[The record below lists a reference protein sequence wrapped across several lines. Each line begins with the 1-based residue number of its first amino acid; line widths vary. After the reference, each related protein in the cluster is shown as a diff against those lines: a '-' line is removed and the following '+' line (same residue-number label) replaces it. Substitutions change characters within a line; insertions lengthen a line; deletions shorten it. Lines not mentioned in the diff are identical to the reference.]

1 MKPDRLCAFTDG
13 VIAIIITIMVLELP
27 TPRGIGWRSL
37 SPDLPLFGAYVLSF
51 INVGIYWNNHHHMLQ
66 SARRVDGRVLWANLF
81 LLFWLSLF
89 PFVIRWIGEAG
100 VTALPVAAFGVALLL
115 AGFAYQ
121 LLEVALIAAEGAQS
135 KVAVAVGGK
144 VKEWVS
150 IALYLTAVV
159 TAFLL
164 SPWISVAIYFTVSA
178 IWLIPDKRFE
188 RLARERAVAG
198 GAEPG

>member
-27 TPRGIGWRSL
+27 TPHGTGWASL
-37 SPDLPLFGAYVLSF
+37 EPDLPLFGAYVLSF

-121 LLEVALIAAEGAQS
+121 LLEVALIGAEGKQS
-135 KVAVAVGGK
+135 KVAQAVGAK

-159 TAFLL
+159 VAFVV
-164 SPWISVAIYFTVSA
+164 SPWLSVAIYFTVSVM
-178 IWLIPDKRFE
+178 WLIPDRRFE
-188 RLARERAVAG
+188 KAG
-198 GAEPG
+198 IAPDPAQR

>member
-27 TPRGIGWRSL
+27 TPHGTGWMSL
-37 SPDLPLFGAYVLSF
+37 KPEATLFGAYVLSF
-51 INVGIYWNNHHHMLQ
+51 INAGIYWNNHHHMLQ

-121 LLEVALIAAEGAQS
+121 LLEVALIKAEGEQS
-135 KVAVAVGGK
+135 KVAQAVGAK

-159 TAFLL
+159 VAFLV
-164 SPWISVAIYFTVSA
+164 SPWISVAIYFGVSA
-178 IWLIPDKRFE
+178 MWLVPDKRFE
-188 RLARERAVAG
+188 RLAREHSVAANG
-198 GAEPG
+198 EQG

>member
-27 TPRGIGWRSL
+27 TPHGTGWMSL
-37 SPDLPLFGAYVLSF
+37 KPEATLFGAYVLSF
-51 INVGIYWNNHHHMLQ
+51 INIGIYWNNHHHKLQ

-121 LLEVALIAAEGAQS
+121 LLEVALIKAEGEQS
-135 KVAVAVGGK
+135 KVAQAVGAK

-159 TAFLL
+159 VAFLV
-164 SPWISVAIYFTVSA
+164 SPWISVAIYFGVSA
-178 IWLIPDKRFE
+178 MWLVPDKRFE
-188 RLARERAVAG
+188 RLAREHPVAANG
-198 GAEPG
+198 EQG

>member
-27 TPRGIGWRSL
+27 TPRGTGWASL
-37 SPDLPLFGAYVLSF
+37 LPDAPLFGAYVLSF

-66 SARRVDGRVLWANLF
+66 SVRRVDGRVLWANLF

-100 VTALPVAAFGVALLL
+100 VTALPVSAYGVALLL
-115 AGFAYQ
+115 AGYAYQ
-121 LLEVALIAAEGAQS
+121 LLEVALIATEGKES
-135 KVAVAVGGK
+135 KVAQAVGAK
-144 VKEWVS
+144 VKEWIS

-159 TAFLL
+159 VAFLV
-164 SPWISVAIYFTVSA
+164 SPWVSVAIYFIVSGM
-178 IWLIPDKRFE
+178 WLIPDKRFE
-188 RLARERAVAG
+188 RLERNRAVAG
-198 GAEPG
+198 GAEEG

>member
-27 TPRGIGWRSL
+27 TPHGTGWASL
-37 SPDLPLFGAYVLSF
+37 EPDAPLFGAYVLSF

-121 LLEVALIAAEGAQS
+121 LLEVALIRAEGEQS
-135 KVAVAVGGK
+135 KVAQAVGAK
-144 VKEWVS
+144 FKEWIS

-159 TAFLL
+159 VAFLV
-164 SPWISVAIYFTVSA
+164 SPWISVAIYFAVSA
-178 IWLIPDKRFE
+178 MWLIPDRRFE
-188 RLARERAVAG
+188 KAGIAPDPARR
-198 GAEPG
+198 

>member
-27 TPRGIGWRSL
+27 TPRGTGWMSL
-37 SPDLPLFGAYVLSF
+37 KPEATLFGAYVLSF

-121 LLEVALIAAEGAQS
+121 LLEVALIKAEGQQSTIAQ
-135 KVAVAVGGK
+135 AVGAK

-150 IALYLTAVV
+150 IVLYLTAVV
-159 TAFLL
+159 VAFVV
-164 SPWISVAIYFTVSA
+164 SPWISVAIYFIVSVM
-178 IWLIPDKRFE
+178 WLIPDKRFE
-188 RLARERAVAG
+188 RLARDRAVAG
-198 GAEPG
+198 VAEEG

>member
-27 TPRGIGWRSL
+27 TPHGTGWASL
-37 SPDLPLFGAYVLSF
+37 EPDAPLFGAYILSF

-121 LLEVALIAAEGAQS
+121 LLEVALIKAEGEQS
-135 KVAVAVGGK
+135 KVAQAVGAK
-144 VKEWVS
+144 FKEWIS
-150 IALYLTAVV
+150 IALYLTAVIV
-159 TAFLL
+159 AFLV
-164 SPWISVAIYFTVSA
+164 SPWVSVAIYFTVSGM
-178 IWLIPDKRFE
+178 WLIPDRRFE
-188 RLARERAVAG
+188 KAGIAPDPARR
-198 GAEPG
+198 

>member
-27 TPRGIGWRSL
+27 TPHGTGWASL
-37 SPDLPLFGAYVLSF
+37 EPDAPLFGAYILSF

-121 LLEVALIAAEGAQS
+121 LLEVALIRAEGEQS
-135 KVAVAVGGK
+135 KVAQAVGAK
-144 VKEWVS
+144 FKEWIS

-159 TAFLL
+159 VAFLV
-164 SPWISVAIYFTVSA
+164 SPWISVAIYFAVSA
-178 IWLIPDKRFE
+178 MWLIPDRRFE
-188 RLARERAVAG
+188 KAGIAPDPARR
-198 GAEPG
+198 

>member
-27 TPRGIGWRSL
+27 TPHGTGWMSL
-37 SPDLPLFGAYVLSF
+37 KPEATLFGAYVLSF
-51 INVGIYWNNHHHMLQ
+51 INAGIYWNNHHHMLQ

-121 LLEVALIAAEGAQS
+121 LLEVALIKAEGEQS
-135 KVAVAVGGK
+135 KVAQAVGAK

-150 IALYLTAVV
+150 ITLYLTAVV
-159 TAFLL
+159 VAFLV
-164 SPWISVAIYFTVSA
+164 SPWISVAIYFGVSA
-178 IWLIPDKRFE
+178 MWLVPDKRFE
-188 RLARERAVAG
+188 RLAREHSVAANG
-198 GAEPG
+198 EQG

>member
-1 MKPDRLCAFTDG
+1 MKPDRLAAFTDG

-27 TPRGIGWRSL
+27 PPRGVGWASL
-37 SPDLPLFGAYVLSF
+37 KPDAPLFGAYVLSF

-121 LLEVALIAAEGAQS
+121 LLEVALIKAEGEQS
-135 KVAVAVGGK
+135 KVAQAVGAK
-144 VKEWVS
+144 FKEWIS

-159 TAFLL
+159 VAFLV
-164 SPWISVAIYFTVSA
+164 SPWVSVAIYFTVSGM
-178 IWLIPDKRFE
+178 WLIPDRRFE
-188 RLARERAVAG
+188 KAGIAPDPARR
-198 GAEPG
+198 

>member
-27 TPRGIGWRSL
+27 TPRGTGWASL
-37 SPDLPLFGAYVLSF
+37 GADATLFGAYVLSF

-100 VTALPVAAFGVALLL
+100 VTSLPVAAFGVALLL

-121 LLEVALIAAEGAQS
+121 LLDVALIATEGEQS
-135 KVAVAVGGK
+135 KVAKAVGGK
-144 VKEWVS
+144 MKEWVS

-159 TAFLL
+159 AALL
-164 SPWISVAIYFTVSA
+164 FSPWLSVVIYFAVSA
-178 IWLIPDKRFE
+178 IWLVPDRRFE
-188 RLARERAVAG
+188 KAAIASDPARR
-198 GAEPG
+198 

>member
-27 TPRGIGWRSL
+27 TPHGTGWASL
-37 SPDLPLFGAYVLSF
+37 EPDAPLFGAYVLSF

-121 LLEVALIAAEGAQS
+121 LLEVALIRAEGEQS
-135 KVAVAVGGK
+135 KVAQAVGAK
-144 VKEWVS
+144 FKEWIS

-159 TAFLL
+159 VAFLV
-164 SPWISVAIYFTVSA
+164 SPWISVAIYFAVSVM
-178 IWLIPDKRFE
+178 WLIPDRRFE
-188 RLARERAVAG
+188 KAG
-198 GAEPG
+198 IAPDAAQR

>member
-27 TPRGIGWRSL
+27 TPRGTGWVSL
-37 SPDLPLFGAYVLSF
+37 APDAPLFGAYVLSF
-51 INVGIYWNNHHHMLQ
+51 INVGIYWNNHHPMLQ
-66 SARRVDGRVLWANLF
+66 SARRVDGSVLWANLF

-121 LLEVALIAAEGAQS
+121 LLEVALIRAEGEQS
-135 KVAVAVGGK
+135 KVAQAVGAK
-144 VKEWVS
+144 FKEWVS
-150 IALYLTAVV
+150 IVLYLTAVV
-159 TAFLL
+159 VAFVV
-164 SPWISVAIYFTVSA
+164 SPWISVATYFTVSVM
-178 IWLIPDKRFE
+178 WLIPDKRFE
-188 RLARERAVAG
+188 RLAGEHPVAASG
-198 GAEPG
+198 EQG